1 MTGAPREKLAARD
14 RIDRSRARAWVLQI
28 LYRHEAEDRE
38 RPLHDVLAGVARTR
52 RIAES
57 RLPMIQRILTLLD
70 DHEAEIDEA
79 LTGATRNW
87 RLDRLSRID
96 RSILRLGAAELLFSP
111 DVPGP
116 VAIQESV
123 RLAERYGGNES
134 AGFVNGVLD
143 AVYRTCDS
151 SS

>member
-1 MTGAPREKLAARD
+1 MLVAVAA
-14 RIDRSRARAWVLQI
+14 
-28 LYRHEAEDRE
+28 
-38 RPLHDVLAGVARTR
+38 TR
-52 RIAES
+52 RIADRRMPLVS
-57 RLPMIQRILTLLD
+57 RHLERIEQHRD
-70 DHEAEIDEA
+70 EIDET
-79 LTGATRNW
+79 LGRFTRNW

-96 RSILRLGAAELLFSP
+96 RSILRLGASEILHEP

-134 AGFVNGVLD
+134 ASFVNGVLD
-143 AVYRTCDS
+143 AVYRSCDS